1 MDSLSQRRIVDADS
15 QSSRPSTGPRR
26 SDTLAVEAGT
36 AGEDAENMPPPPP
49 KKRTIVSQLRSVLFK
64 WMNILL
70 VFAPVGIA
78 THYAG
83 VNP

>member
-1 MDSLSQRRIVDADS
+1 M
-15 QSSRPSTGPRR
+15 
-26 SDTLAVEAGT
+26 
-36 AGEDAENMPPPPP
+36 
-49 KKRTIVSQLRSVLFK
+49 SQLRSVLFK

-83 VNP
+83 VDP